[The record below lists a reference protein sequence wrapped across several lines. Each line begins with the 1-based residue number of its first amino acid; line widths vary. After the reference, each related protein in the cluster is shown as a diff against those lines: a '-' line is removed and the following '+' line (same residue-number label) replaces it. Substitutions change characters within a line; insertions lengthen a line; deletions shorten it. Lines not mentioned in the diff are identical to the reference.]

1 MKFNRR
7 ICRDIGILTLT
18 FGAGILFAFLLP
30 GRILAF
36 IEAAVLLCAGI
47 LLLGGER

>member
-1 MKFNRR
+1 M
-7 ICRDIGILTLT
+7 RDSRKLRQTIGVLTLT

-36 IEAAVLLCAGI
+36 VEAAVLLCAGF
-47 LLLGGER
+47 LLLK